1 MTISKYNSSKITVL
15 NGILIMMVL
24 YIHCFYNEGCN
35 SPVSY
40 AVQRFMGTSGLMGIA
55 VLLFFAI
62 SGFLFFNGMRSIGDC
77 FPKIK
82 KRIHSL
88 FIPYIIWNV
97 IFVGW
102 YVALKFLPGVSSFVN
117 GDILQR
123 IDNLYEGGY
132 YLFIAPANF
141 ALWFLRDLIVF
152 VICSPLIYILI
163 KFFKWW
169 VMPLIIIVA
178 YFFSLVGFC
187 YFVLG
192 GCVALCSSLENITR
206 VSNKY
211 FVVLCAMTYMSM
223 SVYLALQP
231 FEKGIFSY
239 NWGLTMVH
247 DLTGIITIWR
257 GYDILFKDRILTE
270 IKWVKIAC
278 GYSFFVYLFHEP
290 TLNIIKKIPLR
301 LLGESEIVIIVLFL
315 INPFI
320 MYTVAVLV
328 AKMFQC
334 IIPRVYGVLV
344 GGR

>member
-1 MTISKYNSSKITVL
+1 MKISEYNSSKITVL

-35 SPVSY
+35 SSVSY

-62 SGFLFFNGMRSIGDC
+62 SGFLFFNGMGSIEEC
-77 FPKIK
+77 FPKIR
-82 KRIHSL
+82 KRIRSL
-88 FIPYIIWNV
+88 LVPYVIWNV

-102 YVALKFLPGVSSFVN
+102 YVALNFLPGVSSLVN
-117 GDILQR
+117 SDILQSF
-123 IDNLYEGGY
+123 DNIYDIFA

-141 ALWFLRDLIVF
+141 ALWFLRDLIIF
-152 VICSPLIYILI
+152 VACSPLIYLLI
-163 KFFKWW
+163 KFLKWR
-169 VMPLIIIVA
+169 VIPLTIIA
-178 YFFSLVGFC
+178 ANFLPFVGFC

-192 GCVALCSSLENITR
+192 GCVALCSSLENITC
-206 VSNKY
+206 VLNKY
-211 FVVLCAMTYMSM
+211 FFVLCAMIYISM
-223 SVYLALQP
+223 SVYLSLQP
-231 FEKGIFSY
+231 FEEGGFSY
-239 NWGLTMVH
+239 NFWL
-247 DLTGIITIWR
+247 TIWR

-270 IKWVKIAC
+270 IKWVKFAC

-290 TLNIIKKIPLR
+290 TLNIIKKIPLW

-320 MYTVAVLV
+320 MYTAAVFV
-328 AKMFQC
+328 AKMLQS
-334 IIPRVYGVLV
+334 IMPRVYRVLV